1 MKFNLYSFYVK
12 TIGLNSPTKPYGFIV
27 TSFKS
32 DLDLLPILTDLT
44 KLVPQFGNFV
54 EQFNTLI
61 NENSI
66 NVITDAKGNLSIDVP
81 STMTESKSSE
91 IANKVNILDRLI
103 STQKESIGN
112 LFFKGSL
119 IENKFKSENPDYK
132 SQLEGLRKNYITFR
146 DSYKH

>member
-1 MKFNLYSFYVK
+1 MNFNLYSSYVK
-12 TIGLNSPTKPYGFIV
+12 TVGLNLPAKPYEFIT
-27 TSFKS
+27 TSLKS
-32 DLDLLPILTDLT
+32 ELDLLPILTDLT

-66 NVITDAKGNLSIDVP
+66 NVITDTKGNLFIDVP
-81 STMTESKSSE
+81 GTMTESKSNE
-91 IANKVNILDRLI
+91 ITNKVNILDRLI
-103 STQKESIGN
+103 RTQKESIGD
-112 LFFKGSL
+112 LFLKGSL

-132 SQLEGLRKNYITFR
+132 PQLEDLRKSYIVFR